1 MLTYFVFPSVWS
13 NMLTYFVFLSV
24 IKHVDFFCHPFWYT
38 SDDIFRFS
46 PVRQNMLIIL
56 SSIYTYVMLQVNIF
70 CLPPMRSKCWHILP
84 SFSVI
89 ERIDC
94 FVLSHDV
101 CDQTGRKHVDHFLST
116 ISVIKYVDIFDY
128 HQCDQIMLTF
138 FVCHQ
143 CDQICWHFCL
153 PSTWPNML
161 TFLSIINV
169 TKHVDILGNDQCYK
183 SGCEF
188 LSFSN

>member
-116 ISVIKYVDIFDY
+116 ISVIKYVDIF
-128 HQCDQIMLTF
+128 
-138 FVCHQ
+138 
-143 CDQICWHFCL
+143 CL
-153 PSTWPNML
+153 PSMWPNML
-161 TFLSIINV
+161 TFLSAINV
-169 TKHVDILGNDQCYK
+169 TKHVDIFVYHQCDQTCWHFRER
-183 SGCEF
+183 SMLQIRLRVFVFQQLDQTSERVF
-188 LSFSN
+188 DFM